1 MKDKKYGNPTDGKL
15 KTWQQQNCE
24 TIIPTEFR
32 TFYSP
37 FSAILNRMTTLEKL
51 AVLVESIPAD
61 KQTAFQAELGLVVQN
76 YLSEDDFVLSPE
88 QEEEDKRRHADP
100 NPKYATQAE
109 VNHIW
114 GKPLPS

>member
-1 MKDKKYGNPTDGKL
+1 MATQPTANSKPGNS
-15 KTWQQQNCE
+15 KTVKQLNLRNLGLF
-24 TIIPTEFR
+24 I
-32 TFYSP
+32 YP

-76 YLSEDDFVLSPE
+76 YLNEDDFVLSPE
-88 QEEEDKRRHADP
+88 QEIEDKRRHADT

>member
-1 MKDKKYGNPTDGKL
+1 MATQPTANSKPGTGKTVKQL
-15 KTWQQQNCE
+15 YLRNLGLF
-24 TIIPTEFR
+24 IH
-32 TFYSP
+32 P

-76 YLSEDDFVLSPE
+76 YLNEDDFVLSPE
-88 QEEEDKRRHADP
+88 QEKEDKRRHADP
-100 NPKYATQAE
+100 NPKYATQVE